1 MTLGFAKDLV
11 EALRKHKAW
20 KKEFLGREEE
30 LLCAAASMMLGEKKM
45 AGGERERSM
54 SSGAA
59 HTAPFASDVVSM
71 TSSVE
76 RYQLPQTISPEER
89 ALLDKGHQYVE
100 NFQKHEA
107 SLQAIKMGHR
117 LATADYCDTGQ
128 EVLMRGEWEVRA
140 TPLAVISYWMG
151 HTPAYG
157 SRKERGRSRVIKMG
171 ERG

>member
-1 MTLGFAKDLV
+1 MTLGFAADLV
-11 EALRKHKAW
+11 EALHKHKAW

-30 LLCAAASMMLGEKKM
+30 LLCAAASMMLGEKKK

-107 SLQAIKMGHR
+107 SLNTIKMGHR

-128 EVLMRGEWEVRA
+128 EVLTRGKWEVRA
-140 TPLAVISYWMG
+140 TPMEVIAYWMG
-151 HTPAYG
+151 HTSAYAT
-157 SRKERGRSRVIKMG
+157 RKELGRSKSTSVG
-171 ERG
+171 ERR